1 MDKSNK
7 HCRFATV
14 FKIEH
19 KQRYEIK
26 FNTKAI
32 KVMKAVK
39 INTAN
44 PQNLVNALVALNA
57 RFVYDFGT
65 IYMLG
70 TSNVDKVKNFLERN
84 DVNVDG
90 ATFSAD
96 EFEF

>member
-1 MDKSNK
+1 MNTNK
-7 HCRFATV
+7 DT
-14 FKIEH
+14 KISSKL
-19 KQRYEIK
+19 KQ
-26 FNTKAI
+26 TKD
-32 KVMKAVK
+32 MKAVK

-44 PQNLVNALVALNA
+44 SQNLVNALVALNA

-70 TSNVDKVKNFLERN
+70 TSDVDKVKSFLERN
-84 DVNVDG
+84 DVNVNG

>member
-1 MDKSNK
+1 MYQLNE
-7 HCRFATV
+7 T
-14 FKIEH
+14 
-19 KQRYEIK
+19 
-26 FNTKAI
+26 

-44 PQNLVNALVALNA
+44 SQNLVNALVALNA

-70 TSNVDKVKNFLERN
+70 TSNVDKVKSFLERN
-84 DVNVDG
+84 DVIVDG

>member
-1 MDKSNK
+1 MNTNK
-7 HCRFATV
+7 DT
-14 FKIEH
+14 KISSKL
-19 KQRYEIK
+19 KQ
-26 FNTKAI
+26 T

-44 PQNLVNALVALNA
+44 SQNLVNALVALNA

-70 TSNVDKVKNFLERN
+70 TSDVDKVKSFLERN

>member
-1 MDKSNK
+1 M
-7 HCRFATV
+7 
-14 FKIEH
+14 
-19 KQRYEIK
+19 
-26 FNTKAI
+26 
-32 KVMKAVK
+32 VMKAVK
-39 INTAN
+39 INTASS
-44 PQNLVNALVALNA
+44 QNLVNALVALNA

-70 TSNVDKVKNFLERN
+70 TSDVDKVKSFLERN